1 MSSSPKIIENFLP
14 DILFESFAYS
24 CINRP
29 HFSVADY
36 AAYPWEADGS
46 ISNLGRHLNPDPNQN
61 LNECMAQTVI
71 YRRRAD
77 QITITDFYIESEIV
91 INEIR
96 KLLNI
101 KKLWMM
107 RANCTFGTKEPHQG
121 AFHKDKDSAYFDK
134 HGKIAILYLNSNNGG
149 TQFKDG
155 EFIKSEANRCVIAP
169 ATAEHAGVWSTDSKC
184 RLVLNL
190 NYEEN

>member
-1 MSSSPKIIENFLP
+1 MCSSPKIIENFLP
-14 DILFESFAYS
+14 DGMFENFAYS
-24 CINRP
+24 LINRP

-36 AAYPWEADGS
+36 TANPTESDGS
-46 ISNLGRHLNPDPNQN
+46 ISTLGRHLVTDQN
-61 LNECMAQTVI
+61 FKECMAQTII

-77 QITITDFYIESEIV
+77 QITVTDFYIESELV
-91 INEIR
+91 INKIH

-121 AFHKDKDSAYFDK
+121 AFHKDRDGAYFDK

-149 TQFKDG
+149 TQFKNG

-169 ATAEHAGVWSTDSKC
+169 STAEHAGVWSTNSKC